1 MTVIF
6 VLVAPSASSW
16 LRTRCGEGREVAR
29 IDAHA
34 AQFRSGHFDGGFH
47 GFFDVVGVDQQ
58 RGVLAQ
64 CLDLR
69 FKGVT
74 LGIMHQR
81 EAMRGGADG
90 LQTIQAGRPADWR
103 YP

>member
-1 MTVIF
+1 M
-6 VLVAPSASSW
+6 SA
-16 LRTRCGEGREVAR
+16 
-29 IDAHA
+29 
-34 AQFRSGHFDGGFH
+34 
-47 GFFDVVGVDQQ
+47 GVHQQ

-81 EAMRGGADG
+81 EAMRGGANG
-90 LQTIQAGRPADWR
+90 LQTIQLGGQQIGVLLNRPLRGSSSGGHGGPLVSAASADIHARTILLLPTPYVRRR
-103 YP
+103 YATAES